1 MFDISEILLSTHRIY
16 QITLVTKVL
25 LNNLMSHRE
34 NEEKNVTCF
43 SVQMSGI
50 FKRAS
55 YTSTR
60 RSDLHTTEV
69 PDVIF

>member
-34 NEEKNVTCF
+34 NEEKKRDVFFSPNVRNF
-43 SVQMSGI
+43 
-50 FKRAS
+50 
-55 YTSTR
+55 
-60 RSDLHTTEV
+60 
-69 PDVIF
+69 